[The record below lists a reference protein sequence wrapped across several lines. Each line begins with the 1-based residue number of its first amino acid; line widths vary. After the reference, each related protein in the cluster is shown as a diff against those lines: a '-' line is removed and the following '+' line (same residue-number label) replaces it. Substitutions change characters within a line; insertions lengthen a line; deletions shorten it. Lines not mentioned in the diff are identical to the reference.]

1 MGKPL
6 PQPVRTYRVGGS
18 VRDDLLGRRGSD
30 NDWVVVGATPEI
42 MIASGYRPVGR
53 DFPVFLHPETNE
65 EYALARTERKQG
77 VGYRGFAFFASPEVT
92 LEDDLA
98 RRDLTIN
105 AMARADDGTL
115 IDPYGGQRDLAA
127 GVLRHVSPAFAEDP
141 LRVLRVARFAAR
153 FGFDVAPET
162 ESMQRTIVAS
172 GELATLA
179 PERVWQELAT
189 GLCEPS
195 PSRMF
200 AALRACGALGALLP
214 EVDALFGVPQPPAH
228 HREIDT
234 GVHVMQALDFA
245 ARRGYGLVVRYA
257 VLTHD
262 LGKVASPPEKWPAH
276 HGHERA
282 SVRRAEQLSER
293 LRVPVD
299 CRDLARLAAR
309 WHGIV
314 HRAHELRPVK
324 WLELVMAADALR
336 RPQRLEDLVA
346 VCECDAL
353 SRPGSPPVYRPAL
366 LAREALTVVKGVD
379 AGAVATQVLSRAAKN
394 DDTAGNDAIAK
405 AIRAARIAALTR
417 WKRMRDA
424 IV

>member
-1 MGKPL
+1 M
-6 PQPVRTYRVGGS
+6 
-18 VRDDLLGRRGSD
+18 
-30 NDWVVVGATPEI
+30 
-42 MIASGYRPVGR
+42 
-53 DFPVFLHPETNE
+53 
-65 EYALARTERKQG
+65 
-77 VGYRGFAFFASPEVT
+77 
-92 LEDDLA
+92 
-98 RRDLTIN
+98 
-105 AMARADDGTL
+105 
-115 IDPYGGQRDLAA
+115 YGGQRDLAA

-141 LRVLRVARFAAR
+141 LRVLRAARFAAR
-153 FGFDVAPET
+153 FGYTVAPET
-162 ESMQRTIVAS
+162 EAMLRTIVAS

-189 GLCEPS
+189 GLCEPM

-245 ARRGYGLVVRYA
+245 ARRGYGLAVRYA

-262 LGKVASPPEKWPAH
+262 LGKAASPLEKWPAH

-282 SVRRAEQLSER
+282 SVRRAEHLSER

-336 RPQRLEDLVA
+336 RPQRLDDLVA

-353 SRPGSPPVYRPAL
+353 SRPGSPAVYQPAA
-366 LAREALTVVKGVD
+366 LAREALAIMKGVD
-379 AGAVATQVLSRAAKN
+379 AGAVATDVMSRAAKN
-394 DDTAGNDAIAK
+394 GHTAGNDAIAK
-405 AIRAARIAALTR
+405 AIRAVRIAALRR
-417 WKRMRDA
+417 WLGASRRSRTS
-424 IV
+424 

>member
-1 MGKPL
+1 
-6 PQPVRTYRVGGS
+6 
-18 VRDDLLGRRGSD
+18 
-30 NDWVVVGATPEI
+30 
-42 MIASGYRPVGR
+42 
-53 DFPVFLHPETNE
+53 
-65 EYALARTERKQG
+65 
-77 VGYRGFAFFASPEVT
+77 
-92 LEDDLA
+92 
-98 RRDLTIN
+98 
-105 AMARADDGTL
+105 MARADDGAL
-115 IDPYGGQRDLAA
+115 IDLHGGQRDLAA
-127 GVLRHVSPAFAEDP
+127 GVLRHVSSAFAEDP

-162 ESMQRTIVAS
+162 ESMLRAIVAS

-179 PERVWQELAT
+179 PERVWQEFAT
-189 GLCEPS
+189 GLDEPT

-200 AALRACGALGALLP
+200 AVLRACGALAALLP

-262 LGKVASPPEKWPAH
+262 LGKAASPPEKWPAH

-282 SVRRAEQLSER
+282 SVRRAEHLSER

-324 WLELVMAADALR
+324 WLELIMATDALR
-336 RPQRLEDLVA
+336 RPQRLDDLVA

-353 SRPGSPPVYRPAL
+353 SRPGSATVYRPAA
-366 LAREALTVVKGVD
+366 LAREAFAIVKGVY
-379 AGAVATQVLSRAAKN
+379 AGAVAAKVMARAANN
-394 DDTAGNDAIAK
+394 DASAGTDAIAK
-405 AIRAARIAALTR
+405 AIRAARIAALRR
-417 WKRMRDA
+417 WRGSDATQMR
-424 IV
+424 